1 MVKGVDIDGGLG
13 TSWFESIDIDGYG
26 VKFLGGGG
34 RGGMTDTSLRV
45 CFNQVC
51 SSFVRSI
58 VCVSIHSRIST
69 RVI

>member
-1 MVKGVDIDGGLG
+1 MVEGVDVDGGFR
-13 TSWFESIDIDGYG
+13 TSGFEGVNVDGYS
-26 VKFLGGGG
+26 VNSLGGGG
-34 RGGMTDTSLRV
+34 KGGMTDTSLCV

-58 VCVSIHSRIST
+58 VCVSIHFHIST